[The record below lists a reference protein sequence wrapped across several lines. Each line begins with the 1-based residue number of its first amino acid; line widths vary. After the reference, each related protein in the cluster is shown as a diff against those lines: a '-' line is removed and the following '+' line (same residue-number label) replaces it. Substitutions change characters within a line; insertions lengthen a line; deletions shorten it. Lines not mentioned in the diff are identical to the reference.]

1 VELKPQRVLNH
12 LNIGDNSVISEVQV
26 RLVGGV
32 GNQIFQF
39 LAGKLIAERF
49 DVPLQIDIKMLNSPN
64 AHLGSDIR
72 ELELFNS
79 DGEVSLGSDLFGKD
93 FLTRVQIK
101 LAKRLSF
108 FSRISNLYCAE
119 EINFEELS
127 KFKSVV
133 KLSGYF
139 QTKQITDFACTRYP
153 GLRLQPKNPSK
164 QFAAAINQ
172 INGEFCAIHVRRG
185 DYLNRGSIH
194 SQLNSHYYLEAI
206 RNIREKTKDNTIK
219 YVLFSDEP
227 NFASTLLPSDLN
239 YIHAADFKLSTVEE
253 LCLMGQANA
262 FIIANSTF
270 SFWPA
275 FLAGKQ
281 CPVVMPSQW
290 FKSGEESINRIMPTH
305 WHSISN

>member
-1 VELKPQRVLNH
+1 M
-12 LNIGDNSVISEVQV
+12 ISEVQV

-39 LAGKLIAERF
+39 LAGKMVAERF
-49 DVPLQIDIKMLNSPN
+49 DVPLQIDMKMLNSAT

-72 ELELFNS
+72 ELGLFNF
-79 DGEVSLGSDLFGKD
+79 DGEVSLGPDLFGQN
-93 FLTRVQIK
+93 FLARVQIK
-101 LAKRLSF
+101 LAKSFPF
-108 FSRISNLYCAE
+108 FSRLFNLYCAE
-119 EINFEELS
+119 DINFEELS
-127 KFKSVV
+127 NFKGVV

-139 QTKQITDFACTRYP
+139 QTKQITNFACTRYP
-153 GLRLQPKNPSK
+153 DLRLQPRNPSK

-172 INGEFCAIHVRRG
+172 INGDFCAIHIRRG
-185 DYLNRGSIH
+185 DYLNKGSIH
-194 SQLNSHYYLEAI
+194 SQLNSHYYHEAI
-206 RNIREKTKDNTIK
+206 RQLGEKIKDNTIK

-227 NFASTLLPSDLN
+227 NFASTLLPLELN

-270 SFWPA
+270 SYWPA
-275 FLAGKQ
+275 FLAGKE

-305 WHSISN
+305 WDSISN